1 MSSRPVV
8 TPAAPATQ
16 PGRDTGTP
24 AEAVAPGQQSQPAPA
39 CAQAPADEATC
50 PACGATMRLWANYYR
65 CRTCGFK
72 ESCCF

>member
-1 MSSRPVV
+1 MEKPPPEAR
-8 TPAAPATQ
+8 APAPTPQ
-16 PGRDTGTP
+16 PRPSPATAEGCRPQRDD
-24 AEAVAPGQQSQPAPA
+24 AA
-39 CAQAPADEATC
+39 C

>member
-1 MSSRPVV
+1 MTRARQGERPTDAQARAERAPLSRDEPPP
-8 TPAAPATQ
+8 TAPAASLCP
-16 PGRDTGTP
+16 PRG
-24 AEAVAPGQQSQPAPA
+24 
-39 CAQAPADEATC
+39 DEATC